1 MISVVK
7 IAENDTNS
15 KEDSELVHVADDMI
29 GQHGSWGKK
38 GVLGR
43 VIIYL
48 LCAPLNLI
56 NEIRTSFSPRSPEI
70 YVHSRHIH

>member
-15 KEDSELVHVADDMI
+15 KEDSKLVHVTDDMI

-38 GVLGR
+38 GVLGQLMASYN
-43 VIIYL
+43 IS
-48 LCAPLNLI
+48 PLRPFKSNQ
-56 NEIRTSFSPRSPEI
+56 
-70 YVHSRHIH
+70 